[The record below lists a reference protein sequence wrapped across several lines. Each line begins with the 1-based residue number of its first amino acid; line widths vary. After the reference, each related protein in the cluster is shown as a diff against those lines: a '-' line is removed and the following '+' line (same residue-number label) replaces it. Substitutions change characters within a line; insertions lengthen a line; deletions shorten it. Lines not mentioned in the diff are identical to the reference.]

1 MSLKIPL
8 NQLVQSKYTS
18 GDEYVFT
25 RNTEIAYTGYYY
37 ETGGKIF
44 AGKEFSPTSP
54 ELIRKTSIV
63 KNTLIEN
70 PATSNYA
77 KLSGMIINSTPI
89 QSITFNPSKKDFDRG
104 YITRY
109 FAKKISS
116 ANVINI
122 IEVNEETYMTLVK
135 DPFYQSLKID
145 YKFNISFE
153 ELNLLDKQ
161 MLGLKTYL
169 QQEGT
174 RQDRFF
180 IDPNLP
186 KGKVD
191 GYLQSKYND
200 LKSTL

>member
-1 MSLKIPL
+1 
-8 NQLVQSKYTS
+8 
-18 GDEYVFT
+18 
-25 RNTEIAYTGYYY
+25 
-37 ETGGKIF
+37 
-44 AGKEFSPTSP
+44 
-54 ELIRKTSIV
+54 
-63 KNTLIEN
+63 
-70 PATSNYA
+70 
-77 KLSGMIINSTPI
+77 MIINSTPI
-89 QSITFNPSKKDFDRG
+89 KSVVFNPSKDDIKNG
-104 YITRY
+104 MVRY
-109 FAKKISS
+109 FAKKITS
-116 ANVINI
+116 NVINI
-122 IEVNEETYMTLVK
+122 TEIDEEAYIVLAK